1 MSNQILARPRQVLV
15 KLAILAMLAA
25 GVIGMAGFAFG
36 QADKFGPG
44 NGDGGGVQKCH
55 PPGQTKT
62 EPGCK

>member
-1 MSNQILARPRQVLV
+1 MKRRKVIAVLLAS
-15 KLAILAMLAA
+15 A
-25 GVIGMAGFAFG
+25 FALSVTASPAFA

-44 NGDGGGVQKCH
+44 AGTGGGVQKCH

>member
-1 MSNQILARPRQVLV
+1 MKRRKVTAVLLAS
-15 KLAILAMLAA
+15 A
-25 GVIGMAGFAFG
+25 FALSVTAPPAFA

-44 NGDGGGVQKCH
+44 AGTGGGVQKCH